1 MCIIE
6 EISSVSFADYER
18 PYYLKYDKGV
28 KKIFQK
34 KVLKQLFNTWADT
47 KKWLMV
53 YRQFDIDTNP
63 MMEILTKIFM
73 FVYRTN
79 KQILIDKKVERRREL
94 TKRKKLYTL
103 RNKKMLFKTI

>member
-1 MCIIE
+1 MCKIE
-6 EISSVSFADYER
+6 EISSVKLTDYEP

-34 KVLKQLFNTWADT
+34 KVLKQLFETWQDT
-47 KKWLMV
+47 IKWLMV
-53 YRQFDIDTNP
+53 YRQFEIDTNP
-63 MMEILTKIFM
+63 MMEMITRIFM

-79 KQILIDKKVERRREL
+79 KQILAEKKAERKREL

-103 RNKKMLFKTI
+103 RNKKMLYKTI